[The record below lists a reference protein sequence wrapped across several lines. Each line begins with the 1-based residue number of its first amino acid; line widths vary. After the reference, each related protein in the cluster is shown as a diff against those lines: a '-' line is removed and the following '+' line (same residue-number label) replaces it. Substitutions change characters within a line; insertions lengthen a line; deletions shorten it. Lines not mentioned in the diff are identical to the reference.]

1 VRSFPV
7 QNIPVSIRS
16 ATIFGRCAKR
26 AGFAGTTATRYRQ
39 LGDVILA
46 LNHQG
51 SRLGRGFYVNLGLYF
66 PDILAQ
72 PLSPDE
78 LENAFKQRSTTP
90 HPHVLWR
97 IENTPGLRQP
107 FTQEYLDALLKAE
120 DAIGIEE
127 LLNGALTD
135 TLDFVA
141 SQVTR
146 ESVRHLY
153 QERRFSAI
161 ILKEV

>member
-1 VRSFPV
+1 M
-7 QNIPVSIRS
+7 NIRS
-16 ATIFGRCAKR
+16 ATIFGRCAKQ

-39 LGDVILA
+39 LGDVVLV

-66 PDILAQ
+66 PDLLAQ

-78 LENAFKQRSTTP
+78 VENAFKHRAITP
-90 HPHVLWR
+90 HPHVSWR
-97 IENTPGLRQP
+97 IENTPDLRRP

-120 DAIGIEE
+120 DAIGIED
-127 LLNGALTD
+127 LLNEALAD
-135 TLDFVA
+135 TLDFVT

-146 ESVRHLY
+146 ESVRRLY
-153 QERRFSAI
+153 QQRRFSAI
-161 ILKEV
+161 ILKDV